1 MKIKRALAVGNAIAL
16 AFFLAVISAGAVW
29 AGGPAADAHASSPNN
44 TGVLRLAK
52 EESYENGELVSY
64 YLYAYN
70 EAGQLCYED
79 YFREG
84 VLSSY
89 IVYEYD
95 ENGFLTGESEIDA
108 DDGTANYTYAY
119 ENDSNGNMI
128 KRTTLPQDSGEIKN
142 WSEFTYDENGNQ
154 ISQIG
159 YWSGELGFSYQR
171 TFDEAGHML
180 TQDRF
185 DKNGELELHQE
196 YTYDEAGHLLSIYS
210 IDNKDRATTSE
221 YEWSDDFHT
230 KTVPWFSSGEL
241 AGYDVSTYDD
251 EGNLLRITS
260 TLVDKDGSTEIVY
273 YYE

>member
-95 ENGFLTGESEIDA
+95 ENGFLTGESEIDE
-108 DDGTANYTYAY
+108 DEGTAN
-119 ENDSNGNMI
+119 
-128 KRTTLPQDSGEIKN
+128 
-142 WSEFTYDENGNQ
+142 
-154 ISQIG
+154 
-159 YWSGELGFSYQR
+159 
-171 TFDEAGHML
+171 
-180 TQDRF
+180 
-185 DKNGELELHQE
+185 
-196 YTYDEAGHLLSIYS
+196 
-210 IDNKDRATTSE
+210 
-221 YEWSDDFHT
+221 
-230 KTVPWFSSGEL
+230 
-241 AGYDVSTYDD
+241 
-251 EGNLLRITS
+251 
-260 TLVDKDGSTEIVY
+260 
-273 YYE
+273 